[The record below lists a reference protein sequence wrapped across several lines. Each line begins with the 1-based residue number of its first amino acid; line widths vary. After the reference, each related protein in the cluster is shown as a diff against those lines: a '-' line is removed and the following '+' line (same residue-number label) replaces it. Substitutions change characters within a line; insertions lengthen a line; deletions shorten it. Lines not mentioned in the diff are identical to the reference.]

1 MSNINLMIL
10 NGENYLKKNNIKN
23 YKLDTELIMSKAIN
37 KSREFIFL
45 NNNKNLN
52 HKELREYQLLLN
64 RRSKKEPIAYII
76 NEKEFWKNKFYV
88 DKNVLIPRPDSE
100 ILIEKILKLYKKK
113 SNISILDIGTGSGC
127 LIISLLNE
135 NKNFKGTAIDVSEK
149 ALKIAKYNAKM
160 HQLNHRIKFYKSSV
174 DNFFKGKYDLIISNP
189 PYISSN
195 KVKYLDD
202 DILKYEPL
210 LALEGGVDGCDVY
223 KKILKKSSML
233 LKKGGRLILEIG
245 FDQKLKI
252 VQLLKKE
259 KYFINNVFKDYAN
272 NDRCIIST
280 KL

>member
-1 MSNINLMIL
+1 MIL

-113 SNISILDIGTGSGC
+113 SNISILI
-127 LIISLLNE
+127 LNSQ
-135 NKNFKGTAIDVSEK
+135 AV
-149 ALKIAKYNAKM
+149 L
-160 HQLNHRIKFYKSSV
+160 
-174 DNFFKGKYDLIISNP
+174 
-189 PYISSN
+189 
-195 KVKYLDD
+195 
-202 DILKYEPL
+202 
-210 LALEGGVDGCDVY
+210 
-223 KKILKKSSML
+223 
-233 LKKGGRLILEIG
+233 
-245 FDQKLKI
+245 
-252 VQLLKKE
+252 
-259 KYFINNVFKDYAN
+259 
-272 NDRCIIST
+272 
-280 KL
+280 